1 MTKVCKKC
9 GYERQLLD
17 AAPEYE
23 CPKCKAIYTKVEE
36 YLERKKL
43 EEETRLNQE
52 NKRELV
58 CGMLVEKLVF
68 SVSSQWKNSTLTE
81 LLYLLISWIFSV
93 FFIFMGLALIIKSP
107 LAALSLMIISLLFLP
122 PIRNFVYSNP
132 MQVV

>member
-23 CPKCKAIYTKVEE
+23 YPKYKAIYTKVEE
-36 YLERKKL
+36 YLKRKKL

>member
-1 MTKVCKKC
+1 M
-9 GYERQLLD
+9 D